1 MNSASVNS
9 IINKSASL
17 KSELLSQENNLQNQ
31 VSAMSKA
38 VDSNNGGNMFS
49 SILFWVGIAVL
60 LIFLGFNVFTYLG
73 DAGEFLRKLFA
84 PILSF
89 FGFAAGETAKQTIKK
104 SAQGSQGIIGDIAGA
119 ATSGI
124 NLLQGNLTNPTNK
137 ASDNTSDE
145 QENEP
150 SSAPPSPPSRN
161 PSPPSA
167 SPTNPSGPTESIEL
181 NNSKSGK
188 AGYCFIGSENGNRS
202 CVSITAKDVC
212 ISGDIFPTQD
222 ICINPTLRE

>member
-31 VSAMSKA
+31 VSAMSQV

-73 DAGEFLRKLFA
+73 DAGEFLKKLFA

-145 QENEP
+145 QENEQ
-150 SSAPPSPPSRN
+150 SSA
-161 PSPPSA
+161 PPSA